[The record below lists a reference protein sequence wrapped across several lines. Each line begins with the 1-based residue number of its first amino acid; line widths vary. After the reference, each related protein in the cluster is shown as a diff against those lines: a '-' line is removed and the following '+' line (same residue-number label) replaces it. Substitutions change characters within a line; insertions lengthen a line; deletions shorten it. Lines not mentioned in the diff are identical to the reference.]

1 MKKILTL
8 FCLIGVFVGFSIY
21 ADAPAKTHPN
31 LAQAQYLIDKAYT
44 KITAAQKAHEFDL
57 GGHAAKAKDF
67 LDQAT
72 KELKLAEVAADEN
85 AANKS
90 GEERHGDRTDEPVKN
105 IGSKHPNLAE
115 AQQFISD
122 AYDRISTAQKANEFD
137 LGGHA
142 AKAKDFLEQA
152 SQELKL
158 AAQAANH

>member
-8 FCLIGVFVGFSIY
+8 LCLIAVLIGVSIY
-21 ADAPAKTHPN
+21 AAVPTKTHPN
-31 LAQAQYLIDKAYT
+31 LGKAQYLIDKAYA
-44 KITAAQKAHEFDL
+44 KISEAQKAHEFDL

-72 KELKLAEVAADEN
+72 KELKLAEVVADEN
-85 AANKS
+85 AGNKS
-90 GEERHGDRTDEPVKN
+90 GEEKHGDRTDEPVKN

-122 AYDRISTAQKANEFD
+122 AYDRVSAAQKANEFD

-158 AAQAANH
+158 AAQHANQ